1 MRSILPS
8 LLAIVICGGFGVTLA
23 WFIIDALGWN
33 GVAGAIATAMLGMF
47 FAVAMFAVGIA
58 LAKALRPRH

>member
-8 LLAIVICGGFGVTLA
+8 LLAIVICGGVGATLA
-23 WFIIDALGWN
+23 WFAVDALGWT
-33 GVAGAIATAMLGMF
+33 GVAGAIATAMLAMVL
-47 FAVAMFAVGIA
+47 AVAVFAGGIA

>member
-8 LLAIVICGGFGVTLA
+8 LLAIMICGGIGATLA
-23 WFIIDALGWN
+23 WFVVDALGWT
-33 GVAGAIATAMLGMF
+33 GVVGAIATAMLAMVL
-47 FAVAMFAVGIA
+47 AVAVFASGIA

>member
-8 LLAIVICGGFGVTLA
+8 LLAIMICGGIGATLA
-23 WFIIDALGWN
+23 WLIVDALGWT
-33 GVAGAIATAMLGMF
+33 GVAGAIATAMLAMLL
-47 FAVAMFAVGIA
+47 AVAVFAAGIA

>member
-8 LLAIVICGGFGVTLA
+8 LLAIVICGGVGATLA
-23 WFIIDALGWN
+23 WIAVDALGWT
-33 GVAGAIATAMLGMF
+33 GVSAAIATAMLAMVL
-47 FAVAMFAVGIA
+47 AVAGFAAGIA